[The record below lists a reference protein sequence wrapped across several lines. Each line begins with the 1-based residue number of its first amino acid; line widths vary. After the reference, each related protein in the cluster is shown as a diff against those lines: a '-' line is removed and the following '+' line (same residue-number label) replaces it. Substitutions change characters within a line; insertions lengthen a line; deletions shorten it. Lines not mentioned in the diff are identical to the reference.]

1 VQMSENQ
8 AKTQGNRLKK
18 IRLRLNLSQ
27 VDLAMILESTQ
38 SHVSSIEIG
47 RSTINVSHLARLLLH
62 NPRININ
69 WYITGD
75 GEMFLPVRPSL
86 GVVSA
91 SEPEILY
98 GASVEDRLAALEAF
112 VQFKFKDFP
121 GPSAPEKYS

>member
-1 VQMSENQ
+1 MTENQ
-8 AKTQGNRLKK
+8 TKAQGGRLKK
-18 IRLRLNLSQ
+18 IRLHLGLSQ
-27 VDLAMILESTQ
+27 IDFAILLESTQ
-38 SHVSSIEIG
+38 SHVSKIEKGKASI
-47 RSTINVSHLARLLLH
+47 SVDLFSRLLSH

-75 GEMFLPVRPSL
+75 GEMFLPVRPAL
-86 GVVSA
+86 GVASA

-112 VQFKFKDFP
+112 VQFKFNDFP